1 MSRIGAHIIIVGN
14 EKGGSGKST
23 TAMHL
28 IIGLMQMGFSVASV
42 DVDFSQGTLT
52 RYLANRRAFVKAAG
66 SDVKS
71 PQHFTVKPPQGAG
84 EDERDE
90 PDGAKAERDEPDGAK
105 AERLGLLLEGGII
118 NHDVVVV
125 DTPGSA
131 GPLSAL
137 AHSYAD
143 TLITPINDS
152 FLDLDVLAHV
162 DGARMAVMGPSH
174 YAEMVWKQKQVR
186 AQRDGGTI
194 DWIVMRN
201 RLSSLDTHNKHKMD
215 DVLQDLSKRIG
226 IRVVP
231 GFGEWVIFRELFLAG
246 LTIMD
251 LKDAI
256 GPQALG
262 PSHLAARREVEAL
275 IGAIDLPKVS
285 QAVAES

>member
-1 MSRIGAHIIIVGN
+1 MSRIGAHIIVVGN

-52 RYLANRRAFVKAAG
+52 RYLANRRAFVTAAG

-84 EDERDE
+84 EDEPDE
-90 PDGAKAERDEPDGAK
+90 PDEPDGAK

-186 AQRDGGTI
+186 AQRDGGSI

-201 RLSSLDTHNKHKMD
+201 RLSSLDTHNKRKMD

-226 IRVVP
+226 VRVVP
-231 GFGEWVIFRELFLAG
+231 GFGERGIFRELFLAG

-285 QAVAES
+285 RAVAES

>member
-1 MSRIGAHIIIVGN
+1 MSRIGALIIVVGN
-14 EKGGSGKST
+14 EKGGSGQST

-90 PDGAKAERDEPDGAK
+90 RDERDEPDGAK
-105 AERLGLLLEGGII
+105 AERLGLLLEGGIL

-137 AHSYAD
+137 AHSYGD

-186 AQRDGGTI
+186 AQRDGGSI

-201 RLSSLDTHNKHKMD
+201 RLSSLDSHNKRKMD

-226 IRVVP
+226 VRVVP
-231 GFGEWVIFRELFLAG
+231 GFGERVIFRGLFLAG

-285 QAVAES
+285 RAVAES

>member
-84 EDERDE
+84 EDE
-90 PDGAKAERDEPDGAK
+90 PDEPDGAK

-201 RLSSLDTHNKHKMD
+201 RLSSLDTHNKRKMD

-231 GFGEWVIFRELFLAG
+231 GFGERVIFRELFLAG

-251 LKDAI
+251 LKDAV
-256 GPQALG
+256 GPQALS
-262 PSHLAARREVEAL
+262 PSHRAARQEVLDL
-275 IGAIDLPKVS
+275 IGAINLP
-285 QAVAES
+285 QASKAVVQS

>member
-1 MSRIGAHIIIVGN
+1 MSTNAAHVIVVGN

-28 IIGLMQMGFSVASV
+28 IIGLLQSGYSVASL
-42 DVDFSQGTLT
+42 DVDYRQGTLS
-52 RYLANRRAFVKAAG
+52 RYLANRRAFIKAAG
-66 SDVKS
+66 AGNDVKM
-71 PQHFTVKPPQGAG
+71 PDPYTITPPEGAENGSGNG
-84 EDERDE
+84 EA
-90 PDGAKAERDEPDGAK
+90 GAEQ
-105 AERLGLLLEGGII
+105 LTLLLEGGLI
-118 NHDVVVV
+118 NHEIVVV

-162 DGARMAVMGPSH
+162 DGARMAVMAPSH

-186 AQRDGGTI
+186 AERDGGSI
-194 DWIVMRN
+194 DWLVMRN
-201 RLSSLDTHNKHKMD
+201 RLSSLDAHNKRKMD
-215 DVLQDLSKRIG
+215 KVLKDLARRIG
-226 IRVVP
+226 LRVVP
-231 GFGEWVIFRELFLAG
+231 GFGERVIFRELFLAG

-251 LKDAI
+251 LKNAV

-262 PSHLAARREVEAL
+262 PSHLAARQEIFDL
-275 IGAIDLPKVS
+275 IGAIRLPEAS
-285 QAVAES
+285 QAVTQSRDGII

>member
-1 MSRIGAHIIIVGN
+1 MSNSGAHMIVVGN

-28 IIGLMQMGFSVASV
+28 IVGLMQMGFSVASV
-42 DVDFSQGTLT
+42 DVDFSQATLT

-71 PQHFTVKPPQGAG
+71 PNHFTIGPPQGPG
-84 EDERDE
+84 ENDREDGRDGGDED
-90 PDGAKAERDEPDGAK
+90 DGAK
-105 AERLGLLLEGGII
+105 AERLRLLLEGGII

-186 AQRDGGTI
+186 ARRDGGSI
-194 DWIVMRN
+194 DWIVIRN
-201 RLSSLDTHNKHKMD
+201 RLSSLDSRNTRKMD
-215 DVLQDLSKRIG
+215 EVLRDLSRRIG
-226 IRVVP
+226 VRVVP
-231 GFGEWVIFRELFLAG
+231 GFGERVIFRELFLSG

-262 PSHLAARREVEAL
+262 PSHLAARREVEDL
-275 IGAIDLPKVS
+275 IGAINLPEVS
-285 QAVAES
+285 RTVTES